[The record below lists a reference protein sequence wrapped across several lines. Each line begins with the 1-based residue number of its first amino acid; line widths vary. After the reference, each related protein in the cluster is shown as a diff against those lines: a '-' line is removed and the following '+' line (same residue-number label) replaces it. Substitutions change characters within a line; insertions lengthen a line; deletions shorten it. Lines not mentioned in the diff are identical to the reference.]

1 VSKAG
6 LIAGLIL
13 SIIGIYYID
22 KNILISFELNQSKW
36 FGKYVFFLAFNILI
50 LWTLWVFYK
59 KFSGILKITMP
70 LLFGV
75 IILFIGVK
83 LA

>member
-1 VSKAG
+1 MNKLG
-6 LIAGLIL
+6 LIIGVVL
-13 SIIGIYYID
+13 SIIGLYFID
-22 KNILISFELNQSKW
+22 KNILISFELNHSKW
-36 FGKYVFFLAFNILI
+36 FGRYVFFAAFNVLI
-50 LWTLWVFYK
+50 LWTVWIFYR

-70 LLFGV
+70 LLFGI